1 MSGMHLSREFFE
13 LIKAIGESK
22 SKQEEDRIIAREVV
36 TLKKKLES
44 GAAGSGGGPS
54 LGMIPGS
61 PMPGASGT
69 AAGNA
74 LNTNKKKAR
83 EFLVRILYVEMLGHD
98 GSFGYIKAVELA
110 ASQSIIHKRTGYLV
124 CSCCLSPD
132 HEFRFMLVNQMQRDL
147 ISSNLLESCGALL
160 AVTSLITP
168 DLVTTVSTQ
177 VMGLLE
183 HSAETVRKKAI
194 IALHRLHQLAPDAV
208 TKEEL
213 IEKVRRLL
221 CDRDPAVMGATL
233 NVIEAMARVDVQP
246 FKDLVPSLISIL
258 KQICER
264 RLPSEYDY
272 HRIPAPWMQMKIVRI
287 LSVIG
292 KNDSNSSEGMY
303 EIVGDC
309 LRKSEEAGINA
320 SNAIAYECIRCIT
333 NIYPNPVL
341 LDLAGASISRFL
353 SSRSQNLRYLGVT
366 GLASIVERHPKYAAD
381 HQLAVIECLEDQ
393 DETLLRKTLDLL
405 YRMTNP
411 VNVEFITD
419 RLLHFLRGS
428 TDPYLRTDLT
438 QKICTIAERYA
449 PNNAWYVRTITEL
462 FKIAGDLV
470 DAAVST
476 NLMSLIAE
484 GTGNEEDDEE
494 ADMVLRK
501 QAVELYVNLLSNP
514 PNRMPRVLVETL
526 AWVLGEY
533 GYLSSV
539 MPLDAI
545 IDGMCKLLESGSTA
559 RLGGGAAS
567 TRRLVLSAIMKM
579 TAQLGSCPTPAAKVI
594 DDYTK
599 SSDPDAQRRCLEF
612 QTILTQA
619 PHLLGEVF
627 PVDASLEDVDVDMN
641 LSFLDGVVGEAIS
654 NGSRPYQKPED
665 DDDDEVNAIGSQA
678 ASAFK
683 MTPYEKPSE
692 KTYGQGSMQ
701 GMGSTN
707 MGPTGSAN
715 VTLPPGSSGGMS
727 PQAATSPAQQPSN
740 PGEPQLVLRNV
751 ANVWGKQAPPVQ
763 PPAPSV
769 PSTSSFGNTTA
780 TTAPAGYGGYGGYGA
795 SPAAAAAPV
804 APVKTAEQLE
814 KERMAAALF
823 GGMSGA
829 PPPAPTQPAAMAT
842 PQMNPAPPVPQPTPV
857 TPAVVST
864 PQVAPPAAPAAPE
877 VDLLGFDMEPTT
889 TATTSSIDML
899 APTPLVEEPAP
910 APPPAPEPAVPA
922 PAPADPCEFVP
933 CCPNMLVA
941 AAGLLDGFAES
952 APLPSFS
959 TTEALDYCKFE
970 FGGAPIAPLT
980 INTPQFGER
989 WGQCP
994 HTHPINIPSSTSS
1007 STLSKF
1013 MTLIGKAGMHKVE
1026 EIAATNEGIAACMAG
1041 GGSSVALVHGKIAP
1055 LPGGTSSRVD
1065 VTVKSTDPQLG
1076 LGLSM
1081 YLQNM
1086 IR

>member
-1 MSGMHLSREFFE
+1 MHLSREFFE

-22 SKQEEDRIIAREVV
+22 SKQEEDRIIAREVM
-36 TLKKKLES
+36 TLKKKLET
-44 GAAGSGGGPS
+44 GGAGSDGRPT

-61 PMPGASGT
+61 PIPGSAG
-69 AAGNA
+69 AANGNA

-83 EFLVRILYVEMLGHD
+83 EFLVRVLYVEMLGHD

-160 AVTSLITP
+160 AVTSLITA
-168 DLVTTVSTQ
+168 DLVGTVSAQ
-177 VMGLLE
+177 VVGLLE

-194 IALHRLHQLAPDAV
+194 IALHRLHQLAPDVV
-208 TKEEL
+208 TKQEV
-213 IEKVRRLL
+213 IEKVRRML
-221 CDRDPAVMGATL
+221 CDRDPAVMGSTL

-272 HRIPAPWMQMKIVRI
+272 HRIPAPWMQMKLVRI

-292 KNDSNSSEGMY
+292 KNDSSASEGMY
-303 EIVGDC
+303 EILGDC
-309 LRKSEEAGINA
+309 LRKAEEAGINA
-320 SNAIAYECIRCIT
+320 SNAIVYECIRCIT
-333 NIYPNPVL
+333 NIYPNNTL
-341 LDLAGASISRFL
+341 LDCAGASISRFL

-428 TDPYLRTDLT
+428 TDTYLRADLT
-438 QKICTIAERYA
+438 TKICTIAERYA
-449 PNNAWYVRTITEL
+449 PNNAWYVRTVTEL

-470 DAAVST
+470 DPAVAT

-484 GTGNEEDDEE
+484 GTGNEEDDEQ

-501 QAVELYVNLLSNP
+501 QAVELYVSLLVNP

-545 IDGMCKLLESGSTA
+545 IDGMCNLLSGSTA
-559 RLGGGAAS
+559 RLGGGVPS
-567 TRRLVLSAIMKM
+567 TRRLILSAIMKM
-579 TAQLGSCPTPAAKVI
+579 VAQYGNCPAAAAKCI

-599 SSDPDAQRRCLEF
+599 SSDPDAQKRCLEF

-619 PHLLGEVF
+619 PQLLGEVF
-627 PVDASLEDVDVDMN
+627 PVDASLEDVEVDVNM
-641 LSFLDGVVGEAIS
+641 SFLDGVVGEAIS
-654 NGSRPYQKPED
+654 TGARPYEKPD
-665 DDDDEVNAIGSQA
+665 DDDDDDIALASQT

-692 KTYGQGSMQ
+692 KTYGQGMMQ
-701 GMGSTN
+701 GLGSGN
-707 MGPTGSAN
+707 MGVAGAPN
-715 VTLPPGSSGGMS
+715 VTLPPGSSGGIAGPQGVAS
-727 PQAATSPAQQPSN
+727 PTQQPTN

-763 PPAPSV
+763 APAVSV
-769 PSTSSFGNTTA
+769 PSTSSFASATSSTA
-780 TTAPAGYGGYGGYGA
+780 QTGYGGFGA
-795 SPAAAAAPV
+795 GPASAAAPV
-804 APVKTAEQLE
+804 AAVKTAEQIE

-823 GGMSGA
+823 GGISGA
-829 PPPAPTQPAAMAT
+829 PPPPPPSATTQPAVAAM
-842 PQMNPAPPVPQPTPV
+842 PQMAPAASVPQPAPV
-857 TPAVVST
+857 APLVASPQFTPAVS
-864 PQVAPPAAPAAPE
+864 AAPE
-877 VDLLGFDMEPTT
+877 VDLLGFDMEPSTTTT
-889 TATTSSIDML
+889 TAPMVDML
-899 APTPLVEEPAP
+899 APTPLAQSAP
-910 APPPAPEPAVPA
+910 APPAAPPA
-922 PAPADPCEFVP
+922 PAPAAPAPAPDDPF
-933 CCPNMLVA
+933 A
-941 AAGLLDGFAES
+941 AAGLLDGFAET
-952 APLPSFS
+952 APLPSLS
-959 TTEALDYCKFE
+959 TSDGLDSMKFQ

-980 INTPQFGER
+980 INTPQFGEH

-994 HTHPINIPSSTSS
+994 STHPANIPSSTSA

-1013 MTLIGKAGMHKVE
+1013 MALCGRAGLHKVE

-1041 GGSSVALVHGKIAP
+1041 GGSSVALVHGKISP

-1076 LGLSM
+1076 MSLSM

>member
-36 TLKKKLES
+36 TLKKKLETKGNDGKS
-44 GAAGSGGGPS
+44 S

-61 PMPGASGT
+61 PHLPGGAGG
-69 AAGNA
+69 AKGNA

-83 EFLVRILYVEMLGHD
+83 EFLVRCLYVEMLGHD

-124 CSCCLSPD
+124 CSCCLSPE

-160 AVTSLITP
+160 AVTSLITS
-168 DLVTTVSTQ
+168 DLVGTVSTQ
-177 VMGLLE
+177 VIGLLE

-194 IALHRLHQLAPDAV
+194 IALHRLHQLAPDVV
-208 TKEEL
+208 TQQEL
-213 IEKVRRLL
+213 IEKVRRML

-233 NVIEAMARVDVQP
+233 NVIEAIARVNSQP

-292 KNDSNSSEGMY
+292 KNDSASSEGMY
-303 EIVGDC
+303 EILGDC
-309 LRKSEEAGINA
+309 LRKAEEAGINA
-320 SNAIAYECIRCIT
+320 SNAIVYECIRCIT
-333 NIYPNPVL
+333 NIYPNNTL
-341 LDLAGASISRFL
+341 LDCAGASISRFL

-366 GLASIVERHPKYAAD
+366 GLASIVEKHPKYAAD

-411 VNVEFITD
+411 VNVEFITIK
-419 RLLHFLRGS
+419 LLHFLRGS
-428 TDPYLRTDLT
+428 TDPFLRADLT
-438 QKICTIAERYA
+438 TKICTIAERYA

-470 DAAVST
+470 DDGVAT

-501 QAVELYVNLLSNP
+501 QAVELYVCLLGNP
-514 PNRMPRVLVETL
+514 PNRMSRVLVETL
-526 AWVLGEY
+526 AWVVGEY
-533 GYLSSV
+533 GYLSSA

-545 IDGMCKLLESGSTA
+545 IDGMCALLSGSTA
-559 RLGGGAAS
+559 RLGGGVQS
-567 TRRLVLSAIMKM
+567 TRRLILSAIMKM
-579 TAQLGSCPTPAAKVI
+579 VSQYGSCPTAAAKCI

-599 SSDPDAQRRCLEF
+599 SSDPDAQKRCLEF

-619 PHLLGEVF
+619 PQLLGEVF
-627 PVDASLEDVDVDMN
+627 PVDASLEDVEVDINM
-641 LSFLDGVVGEAIS
+641 SFLDGVVGEAIS
-654 NGSRPYQKPED
+654 TGAQPYQKPD
-665 DDDDEVNAIGSQA
+665 DDDDDDDDFAVASQT

-683 MTPYEKPSE
+683 MTPYEKPTE
-692 KTYGQGSMQ
+692 KTYGQGMMQ
-701 GMGSTN
+701 GLGSSN
-707 MGPTGSAN
+707 MGVAGAPN
-715 VTLPPGSSGGMS
+715 VTLPPGSSAGAVG
-727 PQAATSPAQQPSN
+727 PQGAAAPEQQPTN
-740 PGEPQLVLRNV
+740 PAEPQLVLRNV
-751 ANVWGKQAPPVQ
+751 ANVWGKQAPTVQ
-763 PPAPSV
+763 PPAATV
-769 PSTSSFGNTTA
+769 PSTSSFASA
-780 TTAPAGYGGYGGYGA
+780 TTSSASSGYGGFGA
-795 SPAAAAAPV
+795 SPVAAAPV
-804 APVKTAEQLE
+804 APVKTEEQLE

-823 GGMSGA
+823 GGISGA
-829 PPPAPTQPAAMAT
+829 PPPPPPSTPAQPAAMAS
-842 PQMNPAPPVPQPTPV
+842 PQMTPAASIPQPTPAP
-857 TPAVVST
+857 PAVVSPQFT
-864 PQVAPPAAPAAPE
+864 PAVAAAPE
-877 VDLLGFDMEPTT
+877 VDLLGFDMDTT
-889 TATTSSIDML
+889 TTMAAGPTMDML
-899 APTPLVEEPAP
+899 APTPLVQE
-910 APPPAPEPAVPA
+910 PEPVPTPAAAPPA
-922 PAPADPCEFVP
+922 PAPAAPAVPADPF
-933 CCPNMLVA
+933 A
-941 AAGLLDGFAES
+941 AAGLLDGFADP

-959 TTEALDYCKFE
+959 TTQALDSAKFE

-980 INTPQFGER
+980 ITTPQFGER

-994 HTHPINIPSSTSS
+994 HAQSANIPSSTSS
-1007 STLSKF
+1007 STLAKF
-1013 MTLIGKAGMHKVE
+1013 MALCERAGLHKVE

-1041 GGSSVALVHGKIAP
+1041 GGSSVALIHGKISP
-1055 LPGGTSSRVD
+1055 LPGGTSSGVD
-1065 VTVKSTDPQLG
+1065 VTVKSTDPQLS
-1076 LGLSM
+1076 LSLSM

>member
-22 SKQEEDRIIAREVV
+22 SKQEEDRIITREVV

-44 GAAGSGGGPS
+44 SGPGGAS
-54 LGMIPGS
+54 LAMIPGS
-61 PMPGASGT
+61 PLPGGPP
-69 AAGNA
+69 GNA
-74 LNTNKKKAR
+74 LNTSKKKAR
-83 EFLVRILYVEMLGHD
+83 EFLVRVLYVEMLGHD

-124 CSCCLSPD
+124 CSCCLSPE

-147 ISSNLLESCGALL
+147 ISSNLLESCGALV
-160 AVTSLITP
+160 AVTNLITA
-168 DLVTTVSTQ
+168 DLVGTVSTQ
-177 VMGLLE
+177 VIGLLE

-208 TKEEL
+208 TKEEVVD
-213 IEKVRRLL
+213 KVRKML
-221 CDRDPAVMGATL
+221 CDRDPSVMGATL

-272 HRIPAPWMQMKIVRI
+272 HRIPAPWMQMKLVRI

-292 KNDSNSSEGMY
+292 KNDSHSSEGMY

-309 LRKSEEAGINA
+309 LRKADEAGINA
-320 SNAIAYECIRCIT
+320 SNAIVYECIRCIT
-333 NIYPNPVL
+333 SIYPNPVL
-341 LDLAGASISRFL
+341 LDAAGASISRFL

-381 HQLAVIECLEDQ
+381 HQLAVIECLEDH

-428 TDPYLRTDLT
+428 TDPYLKSDLT
-438 QKICTIAERYA
+438 TKVCTIAERYA

-470 DAAVST
+470 DPAVAT
-476 NLMSLIAE
+476 NLTSLIAE

-501 QAVELYVNLLSNP
+501 QAVELYVNLLGNP

-539 MPLDAI
+539 MGLDMI
-545 IDGMCKLLESGSTA
+545 IDGMCGLLESGSTA
-559 RLGGGAAS
+559 KLGGGAPS

-579 TAQLGSCPTPAAKVI
+579 VAQYGSCPAAAAKVV

-599 SSDPDAQRRCLEF
+599 SSDPDAQKRCLEF
-612 QTILTQA
+612 QTILTNA

-627 PVDASLEDVDVDMN
+627 PVDASLEDVEVDVN

-654 NGSRPYQKPED
+654 NGARPYQKPED
-665 DDDDEVNAIGSQA
+665 DDDDDYNAAASQA

-683 MTPYEKPSE
+683 MTPYEKPAE
-692 KTYGQGSMQ
+692 RTFGQGHMQ
-701 GMGSTN
+701 GMGSTT
-707 MGPTGSAN
+707 MGPGGAAN
-715 VTLPPGSSGGMS
+715 VALPPGGLAAGPGS
-727 PQAATSPAQQPSN
+727 PQASPTHQATN
-740 PGEPQLVLRNV
+740 PVEPQLMLRGA
-751 ANVWGKQAPPVQ
+751 ANVWGKQP
-763 PPAPSV
+763 PPAPAPAPVV
-769 PSTSSFGNTTA
+769 PSTSSFA
-780 TTAPAGYGGYGGYGA
+780 SAPASAAPAGYGVPAGYGGFGA
-795 SPAAAAAPV
+795 PAPAPATPV
-804 APVKTAEQLE
+804 APVKTAAQLE

-823 GGMSGA
+823 GGISAAPAPPPPMPAAATPQMTPAAAA
-829 PPPAPTQPAAMAT
+829 PPPAPTPVAT
-842 PQMNPAPPVPQPTPV
+842 
-857 TPAVVST
+857 T
-864 PQVAPPAAPAAPE
+864 PQVAPPAPAAPE
-877 VDLLGFDMEPTT
+877 VDLLGFDSGGTTTT
-889 TATTSSIDML
+889 TAASTVDML
-899 APTPLVEEPAP
+899 APTPLVEEPVAAP
-910 APPPAPEPAVPA
+910 APPPAPEPPAPA
-922 PAPADPCEFVP
+922 PAPADPF
-933 CCPNMLVA
+933 A
-941 AAGLLDGFAES
+941 AAGLLDGFGDS
-952 APLPSFS
+952 APLPTLS
-959 TTEALDYCKFE
+959 TTEALDSAKFE
-970 FGGAPIAPLT
+970 FGGAPVAPLT
-980 INTPQFGER
+980 ITTLQFGER

-994 HTHPINIPSSTSS
+994 STHPINVPSSTSS
-1007 STLSKF
+1007 STLSQF
-1013 MTLIGKAGMHKVE
+1013 MALCERAGLHKVE
-1026 EIAATNEGIAACMAG
+1026 EIVATNEGIAACMAG
-1041 GGSSVALVHGKIAP
+1041 GGSSVALVHGKISP

-1076 LGLSM
+1076 LSLSM
-1081 YLQNM
+1081 YMQNM
-1086 IR
+1086 LR

>member
-36 TLKKKLES
+36 ALKKKLES
-44 GAAGSGGGPS
+44 GGAGGGGGPS

-61 PMPGASGT
+61 PIPGSSG
-69 AAGNA
+69 AAHGNI

-83 EFLVRILYVEMLGHD
+83 EFLVRVLYVEMLGHD

-124 CSCCLSPD
+124 CSCCLSPE
-132 HEFRFMLVNQMQRDL
+132 HEFRFMLINQMQRDL
-147 ISSNLLESCGALL
+147 NSSNLLESCGALL

-168 DLVTTVSTQ
+168 DLVSTVSTQ
-177 VMGLLE
+177 VIGLLE
-183 HSAETVRKKAI
+183 HTEQTVRKKAI
-194 IALHRLHQLAPDAV
+194 IAMHRLHQLSPDAV
-208 TKEEL
+208 TKQEVT
-213 IEKVRRLL
+213 EKVRRML

-233 NVIEAMARVDVQP
+233 NVIEAMARVDAQP
-246 FKDLVPSLISIL
+246 FKDLVPSLVSIL

-287 LSVIG
+287 LSVVG

-303 EIVGDC
+303 EIVGEC
-309 LRKSEEAGINA
+309 LRKAEEAGINA
-320 SNAIAYECIRCIT
+320 SNAIVYECIRCIT

-341 LDLAGASISRFL
+341 LDAAGASISRFL

-381 HQLAVIECLEDQ
+381 HQLAVIECLEDE

-419 RLLHFLRGS
+419 RLLHFLRRS
-428 TDPYLRTDLT
+428 TDPYLKSDLT
-438 QKICTIAERYA
+438 LKICTIGERYA

-462 FKIAGDLV
+462 FNIAGDLV
-470 DAAVST
+470 DPAVAT

-484 GTGNEEDDEE
+484 GTGNEDDDEE

-501 QAVELYVNLLSNP
+501 QAVELYVNLLNNP
-514 PNRMPRVLVETL
+514 SNRMPRVLVETL
-526 AWVLGEY
+526 AWVLGDTDTSVR
-533 GYLSSV
+533 LS
-539 MPLDAI
+539 DI
-545 IDGMCKLLESGSTA
+545 IDGMCKLLQSGNTA
-559 RLGGGAAS
+559 RLGGGAPS
-567 TRRLVLSAIMKM
+567 TRRLVLTAIMKM
-579 TAQLGSCPTPAAKVI
+579 VAQYGSCPATAAKVV

-599 SSDPDAQRRCLEF
+599 SSDPDAQKRCLEF

-627 PVDASLEDVDVDMN
+627 PVDASLEDIDVSLD
-641 LSFLDGVVGEAIS
+641 LSFLDGVVSDAIA
-654 NGSRPYQKPED
+654 NGARPYQKPED
-665 DDDDEVNAIGSQA
+665 DDDDDINAVASQA

-692 KTYGQGSMQ
+692 RTYGQGAMQ
-701 GMGSTN
+701 GMGSAN
-707 MGPTGSAN
+707 MGPAGSGN
-715 VTLPPGSSGGMS
+715 VPLPPGSSS
-727 PQAATSPAQQPSN
+727 STVNPQAAASPTQQPSN

-751 ANVWGKQAPPVQ
+751 ANVWGKQAPP
-763 PPAPSV
+763 PAQAPVPSV
-769 PSTSSFGNTTA
+769 PTTSSFASA
-780 TTAPAGYGGYGGYGA
+780 TTSSTPTGYGGFGV
-795 SPAAAAAPV
+795 PAAAAPAVPI
-804 APVKTAEQLE
+804 KTAEQLE

-829 PPPAPTQPAAMAT
+829 PPPPPHAPTQPAVMAT
-842 PQMNPAPPVPQPTPV
+842 PQMAMAPSAPQPTPAAPL
-857 TPAVVST
+857 TT
-864 PQVAPPAAPAAPE
+864 PQVAPAVSAAPE
-877 VDLLGFDMEPTT
+877 VDLLGFDMGPTT
-889 TATTSSIDML
+889 TTTTSSIDML
-899 APTPLVEEPAP
+899 APTPLMEEPAP
-910 APPPAPEPAVPA
+910 APAPVAPPVPEPA
-922 PAPADPCEFVP
+922 PAPMPADPF
-933 CCPNMLVA
+933 A

-952 APLPSFS
+952 APLPSLS
-959 TTEALDYCKFE
+959 TTEALDSAKFE

-994 HTHPINIPSSTSS
+994 STHPVKIPSSTSAD
-1007 STLSKF
+1007 TLSKF
-1013 MTLIGKAGMHKVE
+1013 MILCVRAGLHKVE

-1041 GGSSVALVHGKIAP
+1041 GGSSVALVHGKISP
-1055 LPGGTSSRVD
+1055 LPGGTSSRID
-1065 VTVKSTDPQLG
+1065 ITVKSTDPQLG
-1076 LGLSM
+1076 LSLSM

-1086 IR
+1086 LR

>member
-44 GAAGSGGGPS
+44 GSAGGGGSS

-61 PMPGASGT
+61 AMPGASGS
-69 AAGNA
+69 ASGNG

-83 EFLVRILYVEMLGHD
+83 EFLVRVLYVEMLGHD

-124 CSCCLSPD
+124 CSCCLSPE

-160 AVTSLITP
+160 AVTSLITA
-168 DLVTTVSTQ
+168 DLVGTVSTQ

-194 IALHRLHQLAPDAV
+194 IAMHRLHQLSPDIV
-208 TKEEL
+208 TKQEL
-213 IEKVRRLL
+213 IEKVRRML

-233 NVIEAMARVDVQP
+233 NVIEAMARVDAQP

-287 LSVIG
+287 LSVVG
-292 KNDSNSSEGMY
+292 KNDSDSSEGMY
-303 EIVGDC
+303 EILGDC
-309 LRKSEEAGINA
+309 LKKAEEAGINA
-320 SNAIAYECIRCIT
+320 SNAIIYECIRCIT
-333 NIYPNPVL
+333 NIYPNNTL
-341 LDLAGASISRFL
+341 LDCAGASISRFL
-353 SSRSQNLRYLGVT
+353 SSRSQNLRYLGIT

-411 VNVEFITD
+411 INVEFITD

-428 TDPYLRTDLT
+428 TDPYLKTDLT
-438 QKICTIAERYA
+438 LKICTIAERYA
-449 PNNAWYVRTITEL
+449 PNNGWYVRTITEL

-470 DAAVST
+470 DPAVAT

-501 QAVELYVNLLSNP
+501 QAVELYVNLLGNP

-545 IDGMCKLLESGSTA
+545 IDGMCDLLSGSTA
-559 RLGGGAAS
+559 RLGGGVPS
-567 TRRLVLSAIMKM
+567 TRRLILSAIMKM
-579 TAQLGSCPTPAAKVI
+579 VAQYGSCPTAAAALV

-641 LSFLDGVVGEAIS
+641 LSFMDAIVGEAIS
-654 NGSRPYQKPED
+654 NGAQPYQKPED
-665 DDDDEVNAIGSQA
+665 DDDDEINAVASQA

-692 KTYGQGSMQ
+692 KTFGQGAMQ

-707 MGPTGSAN
+707 MGVTGAPN
-715 VTLPPGSSGGMS
+715 VTLPPGSSSGAVGQQAVAS
-727 PQAATSPAQQPSN
+727 PTQQPTN

-751 ANVWGKQAPPVQ
+751 ANVWGKQAPPPQ
-763 PPAPSV
+763 APSASV
-769 PSTSSFGNTTA
+769 PSTSSFASTPA
-780 TTAPAGYGGYGGYGA
+780 TAPAGYGGYGGFGA
-795 SPAAAAAPV
+795 SPAAAAAAPV

-814 KERMAAALF
+814 KERMYAALF
-823 GGMSGA
+823 GGISGA
-829 PPPAPTQPAAMAT
+829 PAPPPPVPTPAAMAA
-842 PQMNPAPPVPQPTPV
+842 PQMTPAASVPQPIPV
-857 TPAVVST
+857 TPAVTSPQFTPAVS
-864 PQVAPPAAPAAPE
+864 AAPE
-877 VDLLGFDMEPTT
+877 VDLLGFDMESSTT
-889 TATTSSIDML
+889 TATVSTVDML
-899 APTPLVEEPAP
+899 YPTPLVDAPVPAPPAAPPAP
-910 APPPAPEPAVPA
+910 APAAPA
-922 PAPADPCEFVP
+922 PAPADPF
-933 CCPNMLVA
+933 A

-952 APLPSFS
+952 TLLPSLS
-959 TTEALDYCKFE
+959 TTQALDSTKFE
-970 FGGAPIAPLT
+970 FGGAPVAPLT
-980 INTPQFGER
+980 LNTAQFGEH
-989 WGQCP
+989 WGQCSS
-994 HTHPINIPSSTSS
+994 THPANIPSSTSS
-1007 STLSKF
+1007 STLPKF
-1013 MTLIGKAGMHKVE
+1013 MALCERAGLHKVE

-1041 GGSSVALVHGKIAP
+1041 GGSSVALVHGKISP
-1055 LPGGTSSRVD
+1055 LPGGSSRVD

-1076 LGLSM
+1076 LSLSM

>member
-44 GAAGSGGGPS
+44 GGAGSGGG
-54 LGMIPGS
+54 LAMIPGS
-61 PMPGASGT
+61 PIPGGPGSSS
-69 AAGNA
+69 GNA

-83 EFLVRILYVEMLGHD
+83 EFLVRVLYVEMLGHD

-124 CSCCLSPD
+124 CSCCLSPE

-160 AVTSLITP
+160 AVTNLITA
-168 DLVTTVSTQ
+168 DLVGTVSTQ
-177 VMGLLE
+177 VLGLLE

-194 IALHRLHQLAPDAV
+194 IALHRLHQLAPDIV
-208 TKEEL
+208 TKQEMV
-213 IEKVRRLL
+213 EKVRRML

-233 NVIEAMARVDVQP
+233 NVIEAMARVDVHP

-272 HRIPAPWMQMKIVRI
+272 HRIPAPWMQMKLVRI

-292 KNDSNSSEGMY
+292 KNDSANSEGMY
-303 EIVGDC
+303 EILGDC
-309 LRKSEEAGINA
+309 LRKAEDAGINA
-320 SNAIAYECIRCIT
+320 SNAIVYECIRCIT
-333 NIYPNPVL
+333 NIYPNNTL
-341 LDLAGASISRFL
+341 LDCAGASISRFL

-393 DETLLRKTLDLL
+393 DESLLRKTLDLL

-428 TDPYLRTDLT
+428 TDPYLRADLT
-438 QKICTIAERYA
+438 AKICSIAERYA

-470 DAAVST
+470 DPAVAT

-501 QAVELYVNLLSNP
+501 QAVELYVNLLVNP

-545 IDGMCKLLESGSTA
+545 IDGMCNLISGSTA
-559 RLGGGAAS
+559 RLGGGAPS
-567 TRRLVLSAIMKM
+567 TRRLILSAIMKM
-579 TAQLGSCPTPAAKVI
+579 VAQYGSCPAAAAAIV
-594 DDYTK
+594 DNYTK
-599 SSDPDAQRRCLEF
+599 SSDPDAQKRCLEF

-627 PVDASLEDVDVDMN
+627 PVDASLEDVEVDMN
-641 LSFLDGVVGEAIS
+641 MSFMDGIVGEAIS
-654 NGSRPYQKPED
+654 NGARPYEKPDDDED
-665 DDDDEVNAIGSQA
+665 DDDINAIASQTA
-678 ASAFK
+678 TAFK

-692 KTYGQGSMQ
+692 RTYGQGVMQ
-701 GMGSTN
+701 GMGSSN
-707 MGPTGSAN
+707 MGVTGAPN
-715 VTLPPGSSGGMS
+715 VTLPPGNSGVGAAS
-727 PQAATSPAQQPSN
+727 PQAPTSPIQQSAK
-740 PGEPQLVLRNV
+740 PGEPQLNVRNV
-751 ANVWGKQAPPVQ
+751 ANVWGKQAAPVQ
-763 PPAPSV
+763 APASSV
-769 PSTSSFGNTTA
+769 PSTSSFASSTP
-780 TTAPAGYGGYGGYGA
+780 APAPSGYGGFGS
-795 SPAAAAAPV
+795 SPAPATAPV

-823 GGMSGA
+823 GGISGA
-829 PPPAPTQPAAMAT
+829 PPPPPAQPAAMST
-842 PQMNPAPPVPQPTPV
+842 PQMTPAPPMPQPMPVAPAAPPVP
-857 TPAVVST
+857 
-864 PQVAPPAAPAAPE
+864 PPAPAAAE
-877 VDLLGFDMEPTT
+877 VDLLGFDMEPSTT
-889 TATTSSIDML
+889 TATTSTVDML

-910 APPPAPEPAVPA
+910 VPAAAPPA
-922 PAPADPCEFVP
+922 PAPAPPAPAPVDDPF
-933 CCPNMLVA
+933 A
-941 AAGLLDGFAES
+941 AAGLLDGFAEP
-952 APLPSFS
+952 APLPSLT
-959 TTEALDYCKFE
+959 TTEALDSAKFE

-989 WGQCP
+989 WGQCSSS
-994 HTHPINIPSSTSS
+994 HPVNVPSSTSA
-1007 STLSKF
+1007 STLGKF
-1013 MTLIGKAGMHKVE
+1013 MALCERAGLHKVE

-1041 GGSSVALVHGKIAP
+1041 GGSSVALVHGKISP

-1065 VTVKSTDPQLG
+1065 VTVKSTDSGLG

-1086 IR
+1086 LR

>member
-1 MSGMHLSREFFE
+1 
-13 LIKAIGESK
+13 
-22 SKQEEDRIIAREVV
+22 
-36 TLKKKLES
+36 
-44 GAAGSGGGPS
+44 
-54 LGMIPGS
+54 
-61 PMPGASGT
+61 
-69 AAGNA
+69 
-74 LNTNKKKAR
+74 
-83 EFLVRILYVEMLGHD
+83 
-98 GSFGYIKAVELA
+98 
-110 ASQSIIHKRTGYLV
+110 
-124 CSCCLSPD
+124 
-132 HEFRFMLVNQMQRDL
+132 MLVNQMQRDL

-160 AVTSLITP
+160 AVTSLITA
-168 DLVTTVSTQ
+168 DLVGTVSSQ
-177 VMGLLE
+177 VIGLLE

-194 IALHRLHQLAPDAV
+194 IALHRLHQLSPDAV
-208 TKEEL
+208 TKQEL
-213 IEKVRRLL
+213 TDKVRRML

-233 NVIEAMARVDVQP
+233 NVIEAMARADAQP

-272 HRIPAPWMQMKIVRI
+272 HRIPAPWMQMKLVRI

-292 KNDSNSSEGMY
+292 KNDSTSSEGMY
-303 EIVGDC
+303 EILGEC
-309 LRKSEEAGINA
+309 LRKAEEAGINA
-320 SNAIAYECIRCIT
+320 SNAIVYECIRCIT

-341 LDLAGASISRFL
+341 LDAAGASISRFL

-428 TDPYLRTDLT
+428 TDPYLRSDLT
-438 QKICTIAERYA
+438 SKICTIAERFA
-449 PNNAWYVRTITEL
+449 PNNAWYVGTITEL

-470 DAAVST
+470 DAAVAT

-484 GTGNEEDDEE
+484 GTGNEDDDEE

-501 QAVELYVNLLSNP
+501 QAVELYVNLLGNP
-514 PNRMPRVLVETL
+514 PNRMPCVLVETL

-545 IDGMCKLLESGSTA
+545 IDGMCKLLQSGSTA
-559 RLGGGAAS
+559 RLGGGAPS

-579 TAQLGSCPTPAAKVI
+579 VAQYGSCPAAAAKVI
-594 DDYTK
+594 DDYKK

-619 PHLLGEVF
+619 PQLLGEIF
-627 PVDASLEDVDVDMN
+627 PVDASLEDVDVDVN
-641 LSFLDGVVGEAIS
+641 LSFLDGLVGEAIS
-654 NGSRPYQKPED
+654 NGARPYCKPED
-665 DDDDEVNAIGSQA
+665 DDDDVMNGATSQT

-683 MTPYEKPSE
+683 MTPYEKPTE
-692 KTYGQGSMQ
+692 KTYGQGVMQ
-701 GMGSTN
+701 GLGSSN
-707 MGPTGSAN
+707 MGPAGSAN
-715 VTLPPGSSGGMS
+715 VTLPPGSAGGGPG
-727 PQAATSPAQQPSN
+727 PQAAAASMQQVN

-763 PPAPSV
+763 APAPSV
-769 PSTSSFGNTTA
+769 PSTSSFATTTA
-780 TTAPAGYGGYGGYGA
+780 STASTGYGGFGSTA
-795 SPAAAAAPV
+795 PSAAPAAPA
-804 APVKTAEQLE
+804 KTAEQIQ

-823 GGMSGA
+823 GGISGA
-829 PPPAPTQPAAMAT
+829 PPPAAPEPAQAPAMAVQQMSAVPAPAPHPAPAALPVAS
-842 PQMNPAPPVPQPTPV
+842 PPAP
-857 TPAVVST
+857 A
-864 PQVAPPAAPAAPE
+864 AAPE
-877 VDLLGFDMEPTT
+877 VDLLGFDMEP
-889 TATTSSIDML
+889 AATSSVDML
-899 APTPLVEEPAP
+899 VPTPLVDEPAP
-910 APPPAPEPAVPA
+910 APPAAPPAPEPAAPVPA
-922 PAPADPCEFVP
+922 NDDPF
-933 CCPNMLVA
+933 A
-941 AAGLLDGFAES
+941 AAGLLDGFADS

-959 TTEALDYCKFE
+959 TTDALDSAKFE

-994 HTHPINIPSSTSS
+994 STNPVHVPSSSS
-1007 STLSKF
+1007 ASTLAKF
-1013 MTLIGKAGMHKVE
+1013 MALCERAGMHKVE
-1026 EIAATNEGIAACMAG
+1026 LIAATNEGIAACMAG
-1041 GGSSVALVHGKIAP
+1041 GGSSVALVHGKISP

-1065 VTVKSTDPQLG
+1065 ITVKSTDPQLG
-1076 LGLSM
+1076 LSLSM

>member
-54 LGMIPGS
+54 LGMMSVGTIPGA
-61 PMPGASGT
+61 PAN
-69 AAGNA
+69 GNSS
-74 LNTNKKKAR
+74 LTTNKKKAR
-83 EFLVRILYVEMLGHD
+83 EFLVRVLYVEMLGHD

-110 ASQSIIHKRTGYLV
+110 ASQSITHKRTGYLV

-160 AVTSLITP
+160 AVTSLITA
-168 DLVTTVSTQ
+168 DLVGTVSTQ
-177 VMGLLE
+177 VVGLLE

-194 IALHRLHQLAPDAV
+194 IALHRLHQLSPDIV
-208 TKEEL
+208 TQQEL
-213 IEKVRRLL
+213 VEKVRKLL

-246 FKDLVPSLISIL
+246 FRDLVPSLISIL

-292 KNDSNSSEGMY
+292 KNDSSSSEGIY
-303 EIVGDC
+303 EILADC
-309 LRKSEEAGINA
+309 LRKADEAGINA
-320 SNAIAYECIRCIT
+320 SNAIVYECIRCIT
-333 NIYPNPVL
+333 NIYPNPIL
-341 LDLAGASISRFL
+341 LDMAGASISRFL

-366 GLASIVERHPKYAAD
+366 GLASIVEKHPKYAAD

-411 VNVEFITD
+411 VNVEFITE

-428 TDPYLRTDLT
+428 TDPYLKMDLT
-438 QKICTIAERYA
+438 TKICTIGERYA

-470 DAAVST
+470 DSAVAT

-484 GTGNEEDDEE
+484 GTGNEDDDEE

-501 QAVELYVNLLSNP
+501 QAVELYVNLLSNS

-526 AWVLGEY
+526 SWVLGEY
-533 GYLSSV
+533 GYLSSA

-545 IDGMCKLLESGSTA
+545 IDGMCTLLQSGSTT
-559 RLGGGAAS
+559 RLGGGAPS

-579 TAQLGSCPTPAAKVI
+579 VAQFGSCPAAAAKVI

-599 SSDPDAQRRCLEF
+599 SSDPDTQKRCLEF
-612 QTILTQA
+612 QTILTQS

-641 LSFLDGVVGEAIS
+641 LSFLDGVVSEAIS
-654 NGSRPYQKPED
+654 NGARPYQKPED
-665 DDDDEVNAIGSQA
+665 DDDDDMNAVVSGT

-683 MTPYEKPSE
+683 MTPYEKPTE
-692 KTYGQGSMQ
+692 RTYGQGSMQ
-701 GMGSTN
+701 GLGSTN
-707 MGPTGSAN
+707 MGPGGSGN
-715 VTLPPGSSGGMS
+715 VALPPGGASGAVS
-727 PQAATSPAQQPSN
+727 PQAATSPTHQSTN

-763 PPAPSV
+763 APAPPV
-769 PSTSSFGNTTA
+769 PSTSSFASTPA
-780 TTAPAGYGGYGGYGA
+780 APAQSGYGGYGGFGA
-795 SPAAAAAPV
+795 HAPASAAPV
-804 APVKTAEQLE
+804 VKTAEQLE

-823 GGMSGA
+823 GGMSGV
-829 PPPAPTQPAAMAT
+829 PPPAPPAMAT
-842 PQMNPAPPVPQPTPV
+842 PQMAPPAAPVPQPTPAALTPQF
-857 TPAVVST
+857 TPAV
-864 PQVAPPAAPAAPE
+864 AAAPE
-877 VDLLGFDMEPTT
+877 VDLLGFDMGSTT
-889 TATTSSIDML
+889 TTPASTVEIL
-899 APTPLVEEPAP
+899 APTPFDEAPAPLPAEPAP
-910 APPPAPEPAVPA
+910 VSAAPPAPAEPSPPPA
-922 PAPADPCEFVP
+922 DPF
-933 CCPNMLVA
+933 A
-941 AAGLLDGFAES
+941 AAGLLDGFADS
-952 APLPSFS
+952 TPLPSFS
-959 TTEALDYCKFE
+959 TTEALDSAKFE
-970 FGGAPIAPLT
+970 FGGGPIAPLT

-994 HTHPINIPSSTSS
+994 STHPINIPSSTSS
-1007 STLSKF
+1007 NTLSKF
-1013 MTLIGKAGMHKVE
+1013 MVLCDKAGLHIVE

-1041 GGSSVALVHGKIAP
+1041 GGSSVALVHGKISP

-1076 LGLSM
+1076 VSLAM
-1081 YLQNM
+1081 FLQNM